1 MMTYRQVP
9 TANLGRGF
17 SVIRWMLAVVLI
29 GLLGGCVTQTESI
42 FTQKENKAQAV
53 KDYVDMGARY
63 FQQGNYDLARARLK
77 RALKIE
83 PDNAKALAILGLVYQ
98 AQHEPELAEQN
109 FRKSLDEKP
118 DYTRGRTFYGAFLYS
133 QGRYKDAYAQFLRAS
148 KDPDYNDRELV
159 FVNLGETARRIG
171 KNEEAVKAFRRALE
185 LSPGDH
191 RALAGISSLLV
202 HMGRFQQARYYYSQL
217 LTKINRTK
225 GLQHSPQTLWTGILI
240 ARHFGNADQESSLAL
255 LLRNLYPKS
264 QEFKQYKAL
273 TSNE

>member
-1 MMTYRQVP
+1 MAHRQVP
-9 TANLGRGF
+9 MANLGRGLN
-17 SVIRWMLAVVLI
+17 VKRWMLAAVCI
-29 GLLGGCVTQTESI
+29 GLLSGCVTQTESI

-53 KDYVDMGARY
+53 KDYVDMGAMY
-63 FQQGNYDLARARLK
+63 FQQGSYDLARARLK
-77 RALKIE
+77 RALNLE
-83 PDNAKALAILGLVYQ
+83 PDNAQALATLGLVYQ
-98 AQHEPELAEQN
+98 AQHEPDLAEQN
-109 FRKSLDEKP
+109 FRKALDEKP

-133 QGRYKDAYAQFLRAS
+133 QGRYGDAYKQFLRAS

-159 FVNLGETARRIG
+159 FVNLAESARRIG
-171 KNEEAVKAFRRALE
+171 KNDEALKAFRRALE
-185 LSPGDH
+185 LAPGDH
-191 RALAGISSLLV
+191 RALAGISGLLV
-202 HMGRFQQARYYYSQL
+202 HMGRYRQAQYYYSQL
-217 LTKINRTK
+217 LTKINQTK